1 MRVER
6 RTGRA
11 IVALVVVATIAAV
24 TVVVIHR
31 IGRDHGERVLI
42 IGDSVTAG
50 SSEELLAE
58 FSWTSR
64 LDVQGL
70 SGFRTDQM
78 LQVALRK
85 VAQDNPEIVVVLT
98 GYNDLA
104 QEADTTKAVAQMM
117 DLATSVPCAVWVLLP
132 IKGEY
137 PMSDGKAFDDR
148 IERLAAEH
156 RSVHVTTA
164 WRDAVDGVKGRV
176 PNQKLV
182 KRDRTHPTPA
192 GSRLLARIEEEAVS
206 RHCR

>member
-1 MRVER
+1 M
-6 RTGRA
+6 
-11 IVALVVVATIAAV
+11 IVAVVVVAAIAVVA
-24 TVVVIHR
+24 VVVIR
-31 IGRDHGERVLI
+31 KIGRDHGERVLV

-50 SSEELLAE
+50 SKDELTAE

-70 SGFRTDQM
+70 SGFRTDQ
-78 LQVALRK
+78 LLPVALRK
-85 VAQDNPEIVVVLT
+85 VAEDKPEIVVVLT

-104 QEADTTKAVAQMM
+104 QEVDTAKAVEQMM
-117 DLATSVPCAVWVLLP
+117 DLAATVRCAVWILLP
-132 IKGEY
+132 LKGEY
-137 PMSDGKAFDDR
+137 PPSDGKAFDAR
-148 IERLAAEH
+148 IELLAAEH

-164 WRDAVDGVKGRV
+164 WRGAVDGVNGDL

-192 GSRLLARIEEEAVS
+192 GSRLLAQIEEQAVT